1 MRAFD
6 VCAAIP
12 EAWDYLWKDNLKQRK
27 KMTQG
32 WSYGYSETFY
42 LTATDVEN
50 QVRQFALEALEGKP
64 RGSYGRA
71 YGRPVGHKL
80 IIRGGSLNGA
90 VRDWLLRN
98 PEIEGFNFGR
108 HHISGKRFRPKG
120 EPLAEAE
127 KETMREKERRKD
139 LPRPLHLSKK
149 HRPACVTKPIRGWR
163 PSKAW
168 MTTDKA
174 RVTCKRCK
182 ATEAFKCET
191 VTSEPE
197 YA

>member
-12 EAWDYLWKDNLKQRK
+12 EAWDYLWKANLKRRK
-27 KMTQG
+27 EMKEG
-32 WSYGYSETFY
+32 DYGYSETFY
-42 LTATDVEN
+42 LTASDVEN

-64 RGSYGRA
+64 RGSFGRA
-71 YGRPVGHKL
+71 YGRPVGRKL

-98 PEIEGFNFGR
+98 SEIEGFNFGR
-108 HHISGKRFRPKG
+108 HHISGLRFRPKG

-127 KETMREKERRKD
+127 KETMRKKERRKN
-139 LPRPLHLSKK
+139 LPRPLHLSKR
-149 HRPACVTKPIRGWR
+149 HHPACVTKPIRGWR
-163 PSKAW
+163 PSRAW
-168 MTTDKA
+168 MTTNKD
-174 RVTCKRCK
+174 RVTCERCK
-182 ATEAFKCET
+182 ATEAFKC
-191 VTSEPE
+191 VVASEPE